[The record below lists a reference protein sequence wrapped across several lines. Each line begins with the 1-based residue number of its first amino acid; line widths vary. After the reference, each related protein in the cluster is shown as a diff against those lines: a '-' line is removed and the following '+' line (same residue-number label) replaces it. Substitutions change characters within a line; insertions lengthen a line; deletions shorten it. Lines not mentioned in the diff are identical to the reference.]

1 MYRRDWIDTWLQ
13 RLCAGFDAVVMLW
26 QTSHVG
32 APINEWADVEADRA
46 VRSEEALPELL
57 TPRYSSLD
65 IEIGGQL
72 LRGGLRAYAMSG
84 ASAVAVERLR
94 ATSGSAQMV
103 EGCDMEL
110 HSMPPRLD
118 DVAQAV
124 SAGAVSDRRPA
135 EISRTG
141 REEHGCGVRLPFWL
155 RVPLLVA

>member
-1 MYRRDWIDTWLQ
+1 MVHERQVAAWAAARHDGHVVGGALPEGYRDNYMAELAAQLEVARASAVRRVVVVFDATSPPEVLRRFARLCARRQQRVYRRDWIDTWLQ

-72 LRGGLRAYAMSG
+72 LRGGLRAYA
-84 ASAVAVERLR
+84 LR
-94 ATSGSAQMV
+94 
-103 EGCDMEL
+103 
-110 HSMPPRLD
+110 
-118 DVAQAV
+118 
-124 SAGAVSDRRPA
+124 
-135 EISRTG
+135 
-141 REEHGCGVRLPFWL
+141 
-155 RVPLLVA
+155 